1 MMIMETMQQDWLGLV
16 LVVFMLGMKHGMDP
30 DHLATIDGMTRF
42 NAQRRPRLSRWSG
55 FLFSLGHGMVVTLVA
70 AIVALTASEWAAPIW
85 LEDLGA
91 WISIVFLLLLGIA
104 NLHQVLRAPPDQ
116 PVRPVGL
123 KGRFLRRFSET
134 NHPVVIAAVGA
145 AFALS
150 FDTVSQTT
158 LFSLTAS
165 NLAGGM
171 FSVALGALFMIG
183 MMLTD
188 GINGLWVARLLRQTN
203 QRALVASRVM
213 GLSIAFLSIA
223 IACLGMAKYFL
234 PSVSALLEGASLL
247 MGVGLAVIL
256 LGSYSLAL
264 RLSRPVPAY
273 ANLNGMP

>member
-1 MMIMETMQQDWLGLV
+1 MMLMETLAQDWMGLV

-42 NAQRRPRLSRWSG
+42 NAQRRPLLSRWSG

-70 AIVALTASEWAAPIW
+70 AVVAFTARNWSAPLW

-91 WISIVFLLLLGIA
+91 WISIVFLLLLGCA
-104 NLHQVLRAPPDQ
+104 NLREVLRTPPDQ

-134 NHPVVIAAVGA
+134 NHPMVIAGVGA

-150 FDTVSQTT
+150 FDTVSQTA

-165 NLAGGM
+165 NLAGGL
-171 FSVALGALFMIG
+171 FAIALGVLFMVG

-188 GINGLWVARLLRQTN
+188 GVNGLWVARLLRQTN
-203 QRALVASRVM
+203 RRALIAARVM

-223 IACLGMAKYFL
+223 IAGLGMAKYFS
-234 PSVSALLEGASLL
+234 PALSGMIEGASLL
-247 MGVGLAVIL
+247 LGVGLVAIL
-256 LGSYSLAL
+256 LGSFGLAL
-264 RLSRPVPAY
+264 RLSRQVPAT
-273 ANLNGMP
+273 